1 MLLEK
6 LSLRL
11 VKDMTLGNGRR
22 MSLLTAMTI
31 YNFLLDLIGA
41 IQKSM
46 CTFEINK
53 ENNFLWN
60 KYFSFQKHFD
70 QMSKIFQDQEHLS
83 KKSCYNFF
91 ISNDPFVSQHGL
103 GGSETK
109 RWQKLISNET
119 NSGLS
124 RSRKQRT
131 FYALLIFGCRGID
144 FWWTWRDRSRGRRGS
159 IFAIIHPT
167 LTWVCDTV
175 TLCDTVCVHVTLVKV
190 TRCDCW
196 ALAHRCTIFLCHL
209 DLEICST

>member
-1 MLLEK
+1 
-6 LSLRL
+6 
-11 VKDMTLGNGRR
+11 
-22 MSLLTAMTI
+22 
-31 YNFLLDLIGA
+31 
-41 IQKSM
+41 M

-53 ENNFLWN
+53 ENVFLWN
-60 KYFSFQKHFD
+60 KYFLFQKHFD

-91 ISNDPFVSQHGL
+91 ISNDPVVSQHGL

-167 LTWVCDTV
+167 LTCVC
-175 TLCDTVCVHVTLVKV
+175 VTLVKV

-196 ALAHRCTIFLCHL
+196 ASTLSEPIEQMNYGHQESCESVSSKRIWSNWDWFNFRCECWGKDI
-209 DLEICST
+209 